1 MRKYHFYFSSFKSL
15 SSSQLEAIFSL
26 RQRVFII
33 EQECLFEDIDG
44 FDSKADHLLFFDDD
58 QLDGYLRVLGP
69 GIKFENTS
77 SIGRI
82 VVEKKYRG
90 EKLGQQLIANGIEK
104 CFLLYPD
111 CSITIEAQAHLSS
124 YYNKFGFTSSS
135 NTYIVDGIPHLL
147 MVLDK

>member
-82 VVEKKYRG
+82 VVEK
-90 EKLGQQLIANGIEK
+90 NIEVK
-104 CFLLYPD
+104 N
-111 CSITIEAQAHLSS
+111 SG
-124 YYNKFGFTSSS
+124 N
-135 NTYIVDGIPHLL
+135 N
-147 MVLDK
+147 